1 LLTYLRDIHLRPIL
15 DQARSH
21 FMHFPTRY
29 PKIAA
34 TLSLLSFLTMP
45 IVATKAAEAGH
56 DLIAPNS
63 AQHWS
68 ASWTAA
74 PQPIWEAGF
83 ALSTNIP
90 ASLSDQTVR
99 QIARLSIGGKRA
111 RVVLSNE
118 YGTTPLKIGVV
129 HIALA
134 AGGSETV
141 AGSDRCL
148 TFGGRSELT
157 IAPGAPAV
165 SDPIDLALAPLAQV
179 AVSIFLP
186 QTTPLATFHWDG
198 KQTAYIAAGNLA
210 AAPLIRADTALEAR
224 LFLSAILVEAPPAS
238 RQRVVAAFGDSITDG
253 AGSTSNSNQRW
264 PDLLAQ
270 RLVKQQVAVIN
281 AGISG
286 ARVLSDKMG
295 VNALARF
302 DRDVLNQ
309 PNLDTVILLMGINDI
324 GWPASSLGPHDPA
337 LSVERLIEGYRQLI
351 ARAHLRHVRIVGA
364 TLTPFEGAL
373 QSTELSGYYSAAKEQ
388 MRQAVNQWIRS
399 SGEFDAVIDFDAA
412 VRDPRHPRRFLPA
425 YDSGDHLHP
434 GDRGYRAMAEAIDLT
449 ILLGGA
455 DR

>member
-1 LLTYLRDIHLRPIL
+1 
-15 DQARSH
+15 
-21 FMHFPTRY
+21 MHFPVGC

-34 TLSLLSFLTMP
+34 TLSLLSLLFVPT
-45 IVATKAAEAGH
+45 VATQAAAT
-56 DLIAPNS
+56 DLEHAAPNS

-83 ALSTNIP
+83 ALPTNIP
-90 ASLSDQTVR
+90 ASLSNQTVR
-99 QIARLSIGGKRA
+99 QIARLSVGGKRA

-118 YGTTPLKIGVV
+118 YGTTPLTIGAA

-134 AGGSETV
+134 AGGSEIV
-141 AGSDRCL
+141 AASDRSL
-148 TFGGRSELT
+148 TFGGRSEVT

-165 SDPIDLALAPLAQV
+165 SDPVDLALAPLAQV

-186 QTTPLATFHWDG
+186 QTTPLTTFHWDG
-198 KQTAYIAAGNLA
+198 KQTAYIAPGNLA
-210 AAPLIRADTALEAR
+210 AAPLIKTDTTLEAR
-224 LFLSAILVEAPPAS
+224 LFLSTILVDAPPAS
-238 RQRVVAAFGDSITDG
+238 RVVAAFGDSITDG

-270 RLVKQQVAVIN
+270 RLVKQRIAVIN

-286 ARVLSDKMG
+286 ARMLNDKMG
-295 VNALARF
+295 VNAMARF

-309 PNLDTVILLMGINDI
+309 ANVDTVIVLMGINDI
-324 GWPASSLGPHDPA
+324 GWPGSSFIPDDPA
-337 LSVERLIEGYRQLI
+337 LSVDRLIAGYRQLI
-351 ARAHLRHVRIVGA
+351 ARARLRHVRILGA

-373 QSTELSGYYSAAKEQ
+373 QDTDLKSYYSESKEQ
-388 MRQAVNQWIRS
+388 ARQAVNQWIRS

-412 VRDPRHPRRFLPA
+412 VRDPQHPRRFLPA

-434 GDRGYRAMAEAIDLT
+434 GDRGYRAMAEAIDLAT
-449 ILLGGA
+449 LLGK
-455 DR
+455 R